1 MEDQW
6 RLTKVQFDPVEAG
19 FTNEPN
25 AISAKESEPMK
36 LADKFAELFAKDAI
50 SEAIET
56 NCSLTISR
64 FDIAKILKSKQF
76 TLRAT
81 SSNL

>member
-1 MEDQW
+1 
-6 RLTKVQFDPVEAG
+6 
-19 FTNEPN
+19 
-25 AISAKESEPMK
+25 MK

-64 FDIAKILKSKQF
+64 FDSAKILKSKQF